1 MNKNVQ
7 LKVHTIADLSS
18 VSEIILIFIL
28 SCTDRP
34 LISYLRSLLQF
45 AGFQI
50 SFKHPNEKVQKIIL
64 TRTFLS
70 LFMNKPVINPLKGP
84 SFHFHKK
91 KILSGTNQFT
101 FYYLKSFFR
110 LSSRVLY
117 TKVETVMTRTV
128 DSNLKI
134 FFVNGWRVEG
144 LGFVSQ
150 RGLCWGS
157 GIKFFN

>member
-1 MNKNVQ
+1 
-7 LKVHTIADLSS
+7 
-18 VSEIILIFIL
+18 
-28 SCTDRP
+28 
-34 LISYLRSLLQF
+34 
-45 AGFQI
+45 
-50 SFKHPNEKVQKIIL
+50 
-64 TRTFLS
+64 
-70 LFMNKPVINPLKGP
+70 MNKPVINPLKGP

-91 KILSGTNQFT
+91 KIRGTNQFT

-128 DSNLKI
+128 DSNLKN